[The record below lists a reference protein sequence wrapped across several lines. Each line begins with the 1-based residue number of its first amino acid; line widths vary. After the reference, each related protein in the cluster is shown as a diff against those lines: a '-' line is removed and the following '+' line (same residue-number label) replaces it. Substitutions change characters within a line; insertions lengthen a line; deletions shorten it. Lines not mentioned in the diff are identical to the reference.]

1 MADYISSYTGAV
13 IDTVVGNLKQT
24 SGTAAG
30 AGAIGTG
37 TAPTVNVA
45 TVNNEIVTSIAI
57 DLTGLESINDL
68 DDVIGLAAGG
78 VAYLTRV
85 TTAVNGI
92 IHRVEMTCIELP
104 TASSN
109 VGLDIDLLSDANGTR
124 INDFDA
130 SGMTDIIIAGGNHA
144 VSLTKESALGT
155 VPAANDYLY
164 LTTGATHTGDS
175 TYTAGQFIIKLYGYA
190 LI

>member
-92 IHRVEMTCIELP
+92 IHRVEMTCIE
-104 TASSN
+104 
-109 VGLDIDLLSDANGTR
+109 
-124 INDFDA
+124 
-130 SGMTDIIIAGGNHA
+130 
-144 VSLTKESALGT
+144 
-155 VPAANDYLY
+155 
-164 LTTGATHTGDS
+164 
-175 TYTAGQFIIKLYGYA
+175 
-190 LI
+190 